1 MSSAANWTYI
11 YTLTIWPVVVDDHSQ
26 VSYSTPYTLKGDW
39 MQGGS
44 IVADQN
50 GNEIIPNSTYF
61 FEAVD
66 GSPLV
71 PKPDDYIKRGDHRST
86 ATPITVG
93 AERIKYVGGW
103 PAGAFGPNE
112 LPDWKIVT

>member
-1 MSSAANWTYI
+1 MSSAGNWTYI
-11 YTLTIWPVVVDDHSQ
+11 YTLTIWSVAVDSYGQ
-26 VSYSTPYTLKGDW
+26 VSYGDPYNMSGDW

-44 IVADQN
+44 IVSDRN
-50 GNEIIPNSTYF
+50 GNEIIPNSSYF
-61 FEAVD
+61 FEAAD
-66 GSPLV
+66 GSILI
-71 PKPDDYIKRGDHRST
+71 PKPDDYIKRGDHRGIPN
-86 ATPITVG
+86 PIAAE